1 MAAVSAGNEERGLYG
16 ALLETRLLVNIPW
29 SNVNI
34 GDDCLGEHP
43 CFKPKDTIHALAELG
58 KFETVIGTP
67 LDTAAAVLT
76 DFWEN
81 FTKQFEHPVTADI
94 QSGKLNAAFLVP
106 INVHGDGGR
115 TFKKSEIMIL
125 QFQSAIGGGSR
136 LSGQKRKLPSG
147 AEEAGFNLS
156 GHSLATRYLMSC
168 LTKKHYSDD
177 PAPLLGLLGCVSD
190 WLGDLYENGY
200 EYRGEVWRFV
210 PVGLKGDLVFHAK
223 AAGLERSF
231 TRVRK
236 RKETAK
242 SKPLQGCCPWCL
254 AGTKEVSFECFDKE
268 APWMQT
274 TEARNPIPWT
284 ETPTILRSI
293 QVSADQP
300 SFLKPDLFH
309 ILQMG
314 VYKEFAASGLCLLLP
329 FCGGSS
335 QDENMATMNQYLV
348 EYVKET
354 KSPLHMPKLSLELI
368 GAKTPN
374 AYASGGWNK
383 GQDSVVLMG
392 FVGWLIGGLV
402 LKFGYISGFVDTI
415 FILPKPHEPCFPPNR
430 NSMEQAFTGK
440 AIYSKPSLYI
450 FESSFPKS
458 IQLNFLLYKP

>member
-1 MAAVSAGNEERGLYG
+1 MDRAKASANDGDVLCVTRQKVAAVSAGNEERGLYG

-94 QSGKLNAAFLVP
+94 QSGKLNPAFLVP

-177 PAPLLGLLGCVSD
+177 PAPLLGLLGYVSD

-293 QVSADQP
+293 PVSADQP

-415 FILPKPHEPCFPPNR
+415 FY
-430 NSMEQAFTGK
+430 TT
-440 AIYSKPSLYI
+440 
-450 FESSFPKS
+450 
-458 IQLNFLLYKP
+458 